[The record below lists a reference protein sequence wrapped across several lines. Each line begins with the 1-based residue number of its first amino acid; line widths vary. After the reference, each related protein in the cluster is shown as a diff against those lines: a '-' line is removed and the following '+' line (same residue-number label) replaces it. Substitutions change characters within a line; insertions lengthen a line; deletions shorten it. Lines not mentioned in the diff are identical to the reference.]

1 MDLEFS
7 EFTAILEAV
16 RVPSS
21 VQQPGCGL
29 GTERRNNIEGLF
41 PRSSRKRQKEREL
54 SLLSVEDQSVDHRL

>member
-16 RVPSS
+16 RVPGS

-29 GTERRNNIEGLF
+29 RTERRNNIEGLF

-54 SLLSVEDQSVDHRL
+54 SLLSVEDQSVEHRL